1 MSPAVFVSAA
11 FGLYAAS
18 FIPLFIKLKQSTVM
32 SLKLIVGLG
41 NPGQQYMFTRHN
53 AGFWFVQHLAQQFNI
68 ELSPDKKFHGVT
80 GRGQIHGHD
89 VRLLLPLTFM
99 NKSGESVVPMV
110 NFYNI
115 DNDQLLIAHD
125 ELDIPAG
132 NIKLKTGGGHGGHNG
147 LRDITP
153 HIGSDFH
160 RLRVGIGHP
169 GHKSKVTGHVLS
181 KASPNEQIAIDSA
194 LTAAF
199 ESLPLLL
206 EGDIERARTQ
216 INGFKLPD

>member
-1 MSPAVFVSAA
+1 MT
-11 FGLYAAS
+11 
-18 FIPLFIKLKQSTVM
+18 I
-32 SLKLIVGLG
+32 KLIVGLG
-41 NPGQQYMFTRHN
+41 NPGEQYQYTRHN
-53 AGFWFVQHLAQQFNI
+53 AGFWFVLHLAQQFNI
-68 ELSPDKKFHGVT
+68 SLSPDKKFHGLT

-99 NKSGESVVPMV
+99 NKSGQSVVPMV

-115 DNDQLLIAHD
+115 ANDELLIAHD

-132 NIKLKTGGGHGGHNG
+132 SIKLKTAGGHGGHNG

-153 HIGSDFH
+153 HIGNEFH

-169 GHKSKVTGHVLS
+169 GHKSKVSGHVLS
-181 KASPNEQIAIDSA
+181 KAAPNEQIAIDSA
-194 LTAAF
+194 LSAAF
-199 ESLPLLL
+199 EALPLLL
-206 EGDIERARTQ
+206 DGKIERAREH

>member
-1 MSPAVFVSAA
+1 MT
-11 FGLYAAS
+11 
-18 FIPLFIKLKQSTVM
+18 I
-32 SLKLIVGLG
+32 KLIVGLG
-41 NPGQQYMFTRHN
+41 NPGEQYQYTRHN
-53 AGFWFVQHLAQQFNI
+53 AGFWFVLHLAQQFNI
-68 ELSPDKKFHGVT
+68 SLSPDKKFHGLT

-99 NKSGESVVPMV
+99 NKSGQSVVPMV

-115 DNDQLLIAHD
+115 ANDELLIAHD

-132 NIKLKTGGGHGGHNG
+132 SIKLKTAGGHGGHNG

-153 HIGSDFH
+153 HIGNDFH

-169 GHKSKVTGHVLS
+169 GHKSKVSGHVLS
-181 KASPNEQIAIDSA
+181 KAAPNEQIAIDSA
-194 LTAAF
+194 LSAAF
-199 ESLPLLL
+199 EALPLLL
-206 EGDIERARTQ
+206 DGKIERAREH